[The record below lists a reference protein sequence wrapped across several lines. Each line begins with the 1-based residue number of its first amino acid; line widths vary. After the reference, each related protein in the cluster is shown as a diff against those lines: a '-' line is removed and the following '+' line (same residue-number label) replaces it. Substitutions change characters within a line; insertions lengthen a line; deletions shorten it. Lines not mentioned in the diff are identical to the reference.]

1 MRDVNLKYLREL
13 LEKDVNITEYLK
25 RKQGVD
31 FNTSKIIEI
40 AYDLQSGSYIEF
52 SENNKLYMESY
63 AEWAAHIIGQYA
75 GRDNKTILDAGTG
88 EITTFS
94 YVLTALNNKNIEM
107 VPYCFD
113 ISWSRL
119 YAGKQWIQK
128 KFPKHYAAHAFCSN
142 LLSIPLHSDSI
153 DVVTTFHALEPN
165 GGKEEEIFKELL
177 RISKKCLILFE
188 PSYEN
193 NSIEGKKRMERLGY
207 VKGLPELINT
217 SEAKL
222 IDVIPFNNPLND
234 LNPTHAYIIQTMKKQ
249 SIDKNFEVHY
259 TIPGTDLTLEF
270 QKDSYYSRDQGIS
283 YPIISGIPILKNEL
297 AILSTYK
304 DKVQNEHQNEEF
316 SY

>member
-1 MRDVNLKYLREL
+1 MRDLKLKDLREL

-25 RKQGVD
+25 IKQGSN

-63 AEWAAHIIGQYA
+63 AEWAAHIIEQYA

-94 YVLTALNNKNIEM
+94 YVLAALNNKNIKM
-107 VPYCFD
+107 IPYCFD

-119 YAGKQWIQK
+119 YAGKQWMQK
-128 KFPKHYAAHAFCSN
+128 KFPKPYAAHVFCSN
-142 LLSIPLHSDSI
+142 LLSIPLPSDSI

-165 GGKEEEIFKELL
+165 GGKEKEILKELL
-177 RISKKCLILFE
+177 RISKKYLILFE

-193 NSIEGKKRMERLGY
+193 NSVEGKKRMERLGY
-207 VKGLPELINT
+207 IKGLPELINA

-222 IDVIPFNNPLND
+222 IKILPFN
-234 LNPTHAYIIQTMKKQ
+234 
-249 SIDKNFEVHY
+249 
-259 TIPGTDLTLEF
+259 TI
-270 QKDSYYSRDQGIS
+270 
-283 YPIISGIPILKNEL
+283 
-297 AILSTYK
+297 
-304 DKVQNEHQNEEF
+304 
-316 SY
+316 